1 MPIIVDRNIDAAI
14 LNFLRGLNTEIIFS
28 CPNDFIY
35 EPVNTH
41 PDIQIHILSPG
52 LAITDP
58 RFYDYYSN
66 EFANLNC
73 NIKLITGSRP
83 LTFTYPGNVAYNV
96 ARVGRYVICNSKYT
110 EPKILSYYKKMNY
123 EIIHVNQGYAK
134 CNVCIAGL
142 NSVITEDNG
151 IYKSVCNTDLNVLK
165 LSSGGIELKNF
176 PNGFIGGASGTINDS
191 LVFFGNLNN
200 HPQSGDILQ
209 FLKENKIKYLN
220 SSDKNLSDWGSIIN
234 TDF

>member
-1 MPIIVDRNIDAAI
+1 
-14 LNFLRGLNTEIIFS
+14 
-28 CPNDFIY
+28 
-35 EPVNTH
+35 
-41 PDIQIHILSPG
+41 
-52 LAITDP
+52 
-58 RFYDYYSN
+58 
-66 EFANLNC
+66 
-73 NIKLITGSRP
+73 
-83 LTFTYPGNVAYNV
+83 
-96 ARVGRYVICNSKYT
+96 
-110 EPKILSYYKKMNY
+110 MNY

-165 LSSGGIELKNF
+165 LSSGGVELKNF